1 MSRMVGPS
9 RLLRRV
15 FFEPLL
21 SATKDSSIVLTI
33 YSYRGTERSIRWK
46 DIKSLMKSWTSLLS
60 TATHQQTDS
69 HHHSAR
75 VISTQ
80 VGGGFSMCWWRAY
93 KCQSLPW
100 TFQPGIK
107 GLVCISAL
115 GFHLELCVYVCP
127 CDNVFK
133 HWVRLHSQQSSFGS
147 NCPVHNIR
155 QGFSNFLM
163 QVPQIWS
170 PCERKYKLFLKYI
183 CSYIK

>member
-33 YSYRGTERSIRWK
+33 YSYRGTEISSRWK
-46 DIKSLMKSWTSLLS
+46 GIKSLMQSWTSLLS
-60 TATHQQTDS
+60 TVTPQQTDS
-69 HHHSAR
+69 HHHSAL

-80 VGGGFSMCWWRAY
+80 VGGSLLHSGLSALMCWWRAY
-93 KCQSLPW
+93 KCQSLPGHFSQVSKDSSVSLPLDSIW
-100 TFQPGIK
+100 N
-107 GLVCISAL
+107 
-115 GFHLELCVYVCP
+115 CVYVCP
-127 CDNVFK
+127 CGNVFK
-133 HWVRLHSQQSSFGS
+133 YWERLHSQQSLFGS

-155 QGFSNFLM
+155 QGFSNFLT

-170 PCERKYKLFLKYI
+170 PCERQP
-183 CSYIK
+183 S

>member
-80 VGGGFSMCWWRAY
+80 VGGGGVLYVLME
-93 KCQSLPW
+93 
-100 TFQPGIK
+100 GIQVSK
-107 GLVCISAL
+107 PPMDISARYQRTRL
-115 GFHLELCVYVCP
+115 YLCPWIPSGIVRVCVSVWQCIQTLSEATFTTVIVWVKLP
-127 CDNVFK
+127 C
-133 HWVRLHSQQSSFGS
+133 S
-147 NCPVHNIR
+147 
-155 QGFSNFLM
+155 
-163 QVPQIWS
+163 
-170 PCERKYKLFLKYI
+170 
-183 CSYIK
+183 